1 MQQHPVRN
9 WKLCVDARTPARP
22 RGAGNALGA
31 RGNRQAALTIAAPAV
46 VVAPST
52 VAITHDDAVEVL
64 EGALSDLWAV
74 VYDRSAAAR
83 QSTNPAA

>member
-1 MQQHPVRN
+1 MQQPPVRSR
-9 WKLCVDARTPARP
+9 KLCVDARTPARP

-52 VAITHDDAVEVL
+52 VAVTHDDAV
-64 EGALSDLWAV
+64 GAVRMCNKGLDGAV
-74 VYDRSAAAR
+74 ERRGEAEQIS
-83 QSTNPAA
+83 